1 MTISILMPKV
11 IIIKYLPSVSSK
23 FVPKFKNAQN
33 LSKFGRFDILDIP
46 ISILMS
52 RMVFMK
58 YLAAVRS
65 NSPQN
70 QNC

>member
-1 MTISILMPKV
+1 MSTINFMKSLSPV
-11 IIIKYLPSVSSK
+11 RPR